1 MLFRNVLYK
10 RVFCSIVSKY
20 RKQDLRENILL
31 RPDSYI
37 GSTNDVTCY
46 QFLFND
52 KINKMIRS
60 EVSYVPA
67 FVKIFDEILVNAADN
82 KQRDPNMTFIDISVS
97 NYEEIRIRNN
107 GKCIPIHVH
116 PTMDLYIPT
125 LLMGHLLTSSNYDD
139 NEKRIVG
146 GRNGYG
152 AKLCNIYSKQFSI
165 TCFDSKNNK
174 KFSQTW
180 YDNMSKCDVP
190 TIEEVQHSN
199 GEDYTEVSFIPDLS
213 RFNMKSINNEVINI
227 LRKRAFDIAG
237 TCDGIKV
244 SFNGDLINVSNF
256 EEYVNLY
263 LLEMKETLKVFKTKR
278 WEIYISQSLQGFQQ
292 VSFVNNIATLNGGNH
307 VNYITNQIITH
318 IKDLLKK
325 KIDVTRLKNFHIQSN
340 LNVFIKCNIENPT
353 FNSQTKEQ
361 LTSKVSE
368 FGSKCVIPKFF
379 ISDFLENSTILESI
393 ENSTKRQSVRT
404 TKKAKRLFNPKLV
417 DAFYAGSGNSR
428 ECSLFLTEGD
438 SAKALVIAGLSVI
451 GKDYYG
457 VFPLKGKI
465 VNVRDLS
472 FNDLMENDVFRN
484 IVEIVNLN
492 ENFDYSQDHNRN
504 SLRYGKVI
512 LFCDQDFD
520 GMHIKGLIINLFH
533 KFWPELVESGFIQT
547 FKTPLFKVTR
557 NKEVFN
563 FYSKFDFDEW
573 LNKRENKEN
582 LSKCTIKYYKGL
594 GTSTEEEAKEYFKEF
609 DKNLITFTCNSEK
622 DHLSIKN
629 AFSKISTSDRKE
641 MIQNHI
647 STSTSGSN
655 FLPISTFTNSDLA
668 DFFKYDIKRSIPNVI
683 DGLKPSQR
691 KVLYTMFNKKFKNGK
706 IKVNQLAAITAD
718 FSLYHHGEDFLTSTI
733 VKMAQ
738 NFVGAGNINLLEP
751 DGQFGTRACG
761 GNDSAAG
768 RYIHTYLNPL
778 TRLLF
783 PKEDDKLLN
792 YTKEENQITEPFY
805 YVPIIPT
812 ILVNG
817 GKGVG
822 TGWNTFVC
830 PYNPIDIIN
839 NIRLM
844 LDEKEPV
851 KMVPYFRNFEGT
863 VTETKTN
870 GLFEIKGI
878 SRVFVNDLENTLKIV
893 ITELPIGLWTDTF
906 KEKIIQPFHEKKILK
921 SFRESSSNN
930 KIYFEITL
938 SNEKK
943 VPCKLAKSLKK
954 LVNTRSMVLL
964 DGRDNLK
971 HYKDT
976 NEIFKEFFDIRKNL
990 YEKRLLNEIN
1000 ILSRQLLIYK
1010 NQRDYINSI
1019 LSNKMSL
1026 MNKSKEIMI
1035 ENLKLKGFCS
1045 NPLKENSN
1053 DYEYLTNISLY
1064 QFTDKEISK
1073 LEQKIAEESKKISS
1087 YEMLT
1092 WKDLW
1097 KNDLDNFEASYKP

>member
-1 MLFRNVLYK
+1 MLFKNAFFK
-10 RVFCSIVSKY
+10 RVFSIIVSKY

-37 GSTNDVTCY
+37 GSTKDITCY

-52 KINKMIRS
+52 ETNKMMRS
-60 EVSYVPA
+60 KVSYVPG
-67 FVKIFDEILVNAADN
+67 FIKIFDEILVNAADN
-82 KQRDPNMTFIDISVS
+82 KQRDPNMTSIDISVS
-97 NYEEIRIRNN
+97 DYEEIKIRNN
-107 GKCIPIHVH
+107 GKCIPIQIH

-165 TCFDSKNNK
+165 TCFDSKNGK

-199 GEDYTEVSFIPDLS
+199 SEDYTEVSFIPDLS

-227 LRKRAFDIAG
+227 LRKRAFDVAG

-263 LLEMKETLKVFKTKR
+263 LLEMKETLKVFKTNR

-292 VSFVNNIATLNGGNH
+292 VSFVNNIATLNGGSH
-307 VNYITNQIITH
+307 VNYITSQIVKH

-340 LNVFIKCNIENPT
+340 LNVFIKCSIENPS
-353 FNSQTKEQ
+353 FSSQTKEE
-361 LTSKVSE
+361 LTSKISE
-368 FGSKCVIPKFF
+368 FGSKCVIPNSF
-379 ISDFLENSTILESI
+379 ISDFLENSTIPESI
-393 ENSTKRQSVRT
+393 ENSTKRQSVGT
-404 TKKAKRLFNPKLV
+404 TKKAKIVFNPKLE
-417 DAFYAGSGNSR
+417 DAFYAGSDNSK

-465 VNVRDLS
+465 INVRGLS
-472 FNDLMENDVFRN
+472 FNDSMKSDVFRN
-484 IVEIVNLN
+484 IVEIVNLK
-492 ENFDYSQDHNRN
+492 ENVDYSQDHNRN

-520 GMHIKGLIINLFH
+520 GVHIKGLIINLFH

-547 FKTPLFKVTR
+547 FKTPLIKVTR
-557 NKEVFN
+557 GKETFK

-573 LNKRENKEN
+573 LNKRENKEDF
-582 LSKCTIKYYKGL
+582 LKCKIKYYKGL

-609 DKNLITFTCNSEK
+609 DRNLITFTCNSEN
-622 DHLSIKN
+622 DHSSIKN
-629 AFSKISTSDRKE
+629 AFSKTSTSDRKE
-641 MIQNHI
+641 MIQNH
-647 STSTSGSN
+647 TSTGTSDSN
-655 FLPISTFTNSDLA
+655 SLPISTFINSDLV
-668 DFFKYDIKRSIPNVI
+668 DFFKYDIKRSIPNVV

-706 IKVNQLAAITAD
+706 IKVNQLAGITAD

-738 NFVGAGNINLLEP
+738 NFVGAENINLLEP

-761 GNDSAAG
+761 GSDSAAG
-768 RYIHTYLNPL
+768 RYIHTFLNPL

-792 YTKEENQITEPFY
+792 YTEEENQITEPIY
-805 YVPIIPT
+805 YVPIIPM

-817 GKGVG
+817 GKGIG

-830 PYNPIDIIN
+830 PYNPVDIIN

-844 LDEKEPV
+844 LDEKEPI
-851 KMVPYFRNFEGT
+851 KMVPYFRNFKGS
-863 VTETKTN
+863 VTETKVN
-870 GLFEIKGI
+870 GSFEIKGVSKI
-878 SRVFVNDLENTLKIV
+878 FFNDLENTLKIV

-906 KEKIIQPFHEKKILK
+906 KEKILQPFHEKKILK
-921 SFRESSSNN
+921 SFRDLTDDNN
-930 KIYFEITL
+930 IEFQIIL
-938 SNEKK
+938 SKEKN
-943 VPCKLAKSLKK
+943 VPIKLAKSLKK
-954 LVNTRSMVLL
+954 LVNTKSMVLL
-964 DGRDNLK
+964 DGKDNLK
-971 HYKDT
+971 HYKDR
-976 NEIFKEFFDIRKNL
+976 NEIFEEFFNIRKNL

-1010 NQRDYINSI
+1010 NQRDYINNI

-1026 MNKSKEIMI
+1026 INKSKKVMI
-1035 ENLKLKGFCS
+1035 ENLKSKGFCP

-1053 DYEYLTNISLY
+1053 DYDYLTNISLY

-1073 LEQKIAEESKKISS
+1073 LEQKIAEESKKINS
-1087 YEMLT
+1087 YKMLT

-1097 KNDLDNFEASYKP
+1097 NNDLSKFEASYKP